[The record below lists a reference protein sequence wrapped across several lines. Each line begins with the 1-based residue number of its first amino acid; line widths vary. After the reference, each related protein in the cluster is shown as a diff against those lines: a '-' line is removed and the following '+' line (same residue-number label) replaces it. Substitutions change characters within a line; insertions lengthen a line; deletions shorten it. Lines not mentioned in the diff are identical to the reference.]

1 MQGHRLTPGQNKT
14 NLYSLSSVVSSE
26 NHTLKIFIQ
35 YSIQSQEEMHME
47 DYSLFHIFNNNNKKA
62 PIEDLNLLFNI
73 FSRESIHTEE
83 SKTFIYL
90 LAGWFV
96 SWFINESI
104 GDWLTGWQRKEMINW
119 FTNWLTDL
127 HYCLWLN
134 AEGVIKKK
142 IYVCSSR
149 HLWLQTL
156 LFHSNLTNT
165 KNIYKY
171 TDTVIKTWVKG
182 RFPLATHSNSPSLS
196 FQHLSSK
203 LSCYWLHAHP
213 REKIFPSWFE

>member
-62 PIEDLNLLFNI
+62 PIEDLNLLFNT

-104 GDWLTGWQRKEMINW
+104 GDWLTGWQL
-119 FTNWLTDL
+119 LTD
-127 HYCLWLN
+127 WL
-134 AEGVIKKK
+134 
-142 IYVCSSR
+142 IYTIVC
-149 HLWLQTL
+149 
-156 LFHSNLTNT
+156 
-165 KNIYKY
+165 
-171 TDTVIKTWVKG
+171 G
-182 RFPLATHSNSPSLS
+182 
-196 FQHLSSK
+196 
-203 LSCYWLHAHP
+203 
-213 REKIFPSWFE
+213 